1 MNLKNKNIVFCLTGS
16 FCNFE
21 NTISQMK
28 ELVKEK
34 ANVIPIMSYTAYKL
48 NTRFGVA
55 KDYINQIEKLTENK
69 IIHTIKDSEQL
80 SSRNITDI
88 MIIAPCTGNTI
99 AKLSNG
105 ICDSPVLLATKIHL
119 RNNKPV
125 VIGISTSDGLST
137 NAENIGR
144 LLNKKDYYFIPFR
157 QNNPITKPYS
167 ISYDPKYITKTLEY
181 ALDKEQIQPILL

>member
-28 ELVKEK
+28 EIVKEK

-48 NTRFGVA
+48 DTKYGMA
-55 KDYINQIEKLTENK
+55 KDYIKQMEELTGKK
-69 IIHTIKDSEQL
+69 IIHTIKDSKEL
-80 SSRNITDI
+80 NYKNVTDI

-105 ICDSPVLLATKIHL
+105 ICDSPILLATKIHL
-119 RNNKPV
+119 RNNKPIV
-125 VIGISTSDGLST
+125 VGISTSDGLST

-144 LLNKKDYYFIPFR
+144 LLNKKNYFFIPFK

-167 ISYDPKYITKTLEY
+167 ISFDHKYVKKTLEY
-181 ALDKEQIQPILL
+181 ALDNEQIQPILL

>member
-1 MNLKNKNIVFCLTGS
+1 MELKNKNIIFGLTGS

-34 ANVIPIMSYTAYKL
+34 ANIIPIMSYTAYKL
-48 NTRFGVA
+48 DTKYGIA
-55 KDYINQIEKLTENK
+55 KDYIKQIEKLTGNK
-69 IIHTIKDSEQL
+69 IIHTIKDSKEL
-80 SSRNITDI
+80 NYKNLIDI

-105 ICDSPVLLATKIHL
+105 ICDSPILLATKVHL
-119 RNNKPV
+119 INNKPI
-125 VIGISTSDGLST
+125 VIGFSVPDGLST

-144 LLNKKDYYFIPFR
+144 LLNKKSYFFIPFR

-167 ISYDPKYITKTLEY
+167 ISFDHKYVKKTLEY
-181 ALDKEQIQPILL
+181 ALENKQIQPILL